1 MTKRILFALLGLLLV
16 VALIGGIK
24 VLQIRKMIAQGSQ
37 FVPPPETVT
46 TAIAENAAWGAS
58 LRAVGSLDAVQGVTV
73 AAEVPGKIVAIG
85 FEAGQTVAKGAV
97 LLQLDTST
105 EMAQLP
111 GAEAETAL
119 AKSNLERFT
128 TLLEQKIIS
137 KAEYDA
143 AVTGYR
149 QALSQADNLRAVI
162 AKKTVRAPFAGRL
175 GIRQVNLGQILREGD
190 PIVSLQA
197 PDPLYVKFQLPQ
209 GDLPQL
215 QVGLPVQ
222 VTIDAAAGEAFEA
235 RITAINPEVDIAT
248 RNIRIQATLHNPQGL
263 LRPGMFVNVSVVLPD
278 QSQVLVIPA
287 TAVLY
292 APYSDSVFVVEPKDP
307 GKADSGLVLRQQFVR
322 IEGKRGDYVALSSGL
337 KAGETV
343 ASTGVFKLRNGQDV
357 VVDNTLSP
365 EFKLAPRPENN

>member
-1 MTKRILFALLGLLLV
+1 MTKRLLLALFGLLLV

-24 VLQIRKMIAQGSQ
+24 ALQIRKMIAQGSQ

-46 TAIAENAAWGAS
+46 TAVAETAAWGAS

-73 AAEVPGKIVAIG
+73 SAEVSGKIVAIG
-85 FEAGQTVAKGAV
+85 FEAGQTVAKGAM

-119 AKSNLERFT
+119 AKNNLERFT
-128 TLLEQKIIS
+128 TLVEQKIIS

-143 AVTGYR
+143 AVAGYR
-149 QALSQADNLRAVI
+149 LALSQADNLRAVI

-190 PIVSLQA
+190 SIVSLQA
-197 PDPLYVKFQLPQ
+197 PDPLFVNFQLPQ

-222 VTIDAAAGEAFEA
+222 VSVDGAAGEAFEA
-235 RITAINPEVDIAT
+235 HITAINPEVDLAT
-248 RNIRIQATLHNPQGL
+248 RNVRIQGTLSNPQGL
-263 LRPGMFVNVSVVLPD
+263 LRPGMFASVSVVLPG
-278 QSQVLVIPA
+278 QSEVLVIPA

-292 APYSDSVFVVEPKDP
+292 APYSDSVFVVEPKEP
-307 GKADSGLVLRQQFVR
+307 GKVDSGLVLRQQFVR
-322 IEGKRGDYVALSSGL
+322 IERKRGDFVALASGL

-357 VVDNTLSP
+357 VVDNTLAP
-365 EFKLAPRPENN
+365 EFQLAPRPEDN

>member
-1 MTKRILFALLGLLLV
+1 MTKRMLFALLGLVLV

-24 VLQIRKMIAQGSQ
+24 ALQIRKMIAQGSQ

-46 TAIAENAAWGAS
+46 TAVAETAAWGAS

-73 AAEVPGKIVAIG
+73 SAEVPGKIVALS

-111 GAEAETAL
+111 GAEAEAAL
-119 AKSNLERFT
+119 AKSNLQRFS

-137 KAEYDA
+137 NAEHDA
-143 AVTGYR
+143 AVAGYR
-149 QALSQADNLRAVI
+149 LALSQADNLRAVI

-197 PDPLYVKFQLPQ
+197 PDPLYVNFQLTQ
-209 GDLPQL
+209 SDLPLL

-222 VTIDAAAGEAFEA
+222 VTFDAAAEVFEA
-235 RITAINPEVDIAT
+235 RLSAINPEVDMAT
-248 RNIRIQATLHNPQGL
+248 RNIRIQATLSNPQGL
-263 LRPGMFVNVSVVLPD
+263 LRPGMFANVVVVLPD

-287 TAVLY
+287 TAILY

-307 GKADSGLVLRQQFVR
+307 AKADAGLVLRQQFVR
-322 IEGKRGDYVALSSGL
+322 IEAKRGDFVALASGL

-357 VVDNTLSP
+357 VVDNTLAP
-365 EFKLAPRPENN
+365 DFKLAPRPENN

>member
-1 MTKRILFALLGLLLV
+1 MTKRLLLALFGLLLV

-24 VLQIRKMIAQGSQ
+24 ALQIRKMIAQGSQ

-46 TAIAENAAWGAS
+46 TAVAETAAWGAS

-73 AAEVPGKIVAIG
+73 SAEVSGKIVAIG
-85 FEAGQTVAKGAV
+85 FEAGQTVAKGAM

-119 AKSNLERFT
+119 AKNNLERFT

-143 AVTGYR
+143 AVAGYR
-149 QALSQADNLRAVI
+149 LALSQADNLRAVI

-190 PIVSLQA
+190 SIVSLQA
-197 PDPLYVKFQLPQ
+197 PDPLFVNFQLPQ

-222 VTIDAAAGEAFEA
+222 VSVDGAAGKAFEA
-235 RITAINPEVDIAT
+235 RITAINPEVDLAT
-248 RNIRIQATLHNPQGL
+248 RNVRIQGTLSNPQGL
-263 LRPGMFVNVSVVLPD
+263 LRPGMFASVSVVLPG
-278 QSQVLVIPA
+278 QSEVLVIPA

-292 APYSDSVFVVEPKDP
+292 APYSDSVFVVEPKEP
-307 GKADSGLVLRQQFVR
+307 GKVDSGQVLRQQFVR
-322 IEGKRGDYVALSSGL
+322 IERKRGDFVALASGL

-357 VVDNTLSP
+357 VVDNTLAP
-365 EFKLAPRPENN
+365 EFQLAPRPEDN